1 MSSFSD
7 IQATVAQL
15 KELVTGLVSR
25 IQDIKQ
31 NQADAIAAHIE
42 IEKLNAR
49 IAKLE
54 ADALDAKQLDSAV
67 QDIVSIK
74 NLIQTI

>member
-67 QDIVSIK
+67 QDIVAIK